1 MRTIVSKQGMRG
13 DHGRIQC
20 SADTRVSI
28 IGRVSHMSDASKPP
42 ASGECREICDSP
54 WSVVKALDTAIA
66 VTQPDGAVIF
76 ANPPLS
82 DLTGMPLAT
91 IVGSPVFTLFDRERR
106 DELGRLHAAALMT
119 SAAQRAAAHAL
130 SGTDTTFAARVV
142 MRRCD
147 RPDGHFIVWSI
158 SAAGNIT
165 PRKRPPVAN
174 PGVRNLDPL
183 LDLALRGTEIGLWA
197 WDIATDSLTWINNW
211 CEQWGLTAFEGSG
224 HERLWTARL
233 HEGDQ
238 RGYWAAL
245 ESHLAGETHI
255 FDFEYRVRSRRDTW
269 VWVQER
275 GRVIERDATG
285 RGLRMVGLCLNVDER
300 HHTAEALEQSES
312 RFQLAVW
319 GTQVGFWNINA
330 ATDEMRWWN
339 DWCANM
345 DLDPCE
351 GFGHL
356 QRWNARIHPDD
367 LPFTMSFEGLLEGRT
382 DLYEAEYRLR
392 TRAGGWRWVLCRG
405 RATRRDNTGRAL
417 QIAGVTI
424 DIDARKRAE
433 IALRESEARLAAAI
447 GGTGLGLWESDQK
460 KGCSWSKDSSERF
473 DVDLCEGPDWLQH
486 WIERIHPDDLE
497 RYTTSDEDTARGS
510 TDSYAVEY
518 RILTRSGAWRWLHER
533 GNVIARDNA
542 GIAQRYVGVVFD
554 IDEQKKMEVALRK
567 AEDRYDLA
575 VNAAQLPVWEYD
587 QATDTVTGNI
597 YWHRAVGHDLTEAEA
612 LQRKETWLS
621 DIHPEDITRHECVY
635 RDRAVDDDGLCQSE
649 FRIKL
654 PNGDYRWLLDR
665 ARVVERAADGQPLKV
680 VGISVD
686 IDAQKR
692 LQAALREG
700 EARLETAIG
709 GSDIGLWDWAV
720 GSDALRWLSDWPLR
734 KGIKATLQPST
745 YPELLAST
753 HPEDRER
760 LDADARAVISGGR
773 DVIEMDYRIQ
783 SLRGEWLWLQ
793 VRAKVVERD
802 RSGRPQ
808 RIVGACIDVDARRRA
823 EEMRRTQA
831 TILETMREGIVLIDL
846 AGRIELSNPAF
857 DRMVGYAVGE
867 LAGSSIGTLLSGG
880 QAGQPHRTIERLVEG
895 LRHQTGTY
903 DILFRRRDGTEF
915 TGEVVTAAIELASGK
930 RWLAVVQDV
939 SDRKRLEQEV
949 LDIANRERRRFGH
962 ELHDGL
968 CQELTGVALMLRSMA
983 THLHRHVLPT
993 HRQIEDLIALVTGAI
1008 DSARAMA
1015 HGLSPVTL
1023 DRGGLVSA
1031 LSALAHRARESYGIN
1046 VRLRLKVP
1054 RGLTIDEATA
1064 SHLYRIAQEAINN
1077 AAKHGHASAITVA
1090 LRAHDDKVQLS
1101 VSDDGIGLP
1110 AGAVHGPGMGL
1121 KIMAYRARMISGV
1134 IDVAPRPGGGTR
1146 VQCVCPALAR
1156 AAGAAVFGIVSA
1168 P

>member
-1 MRTIVSKQGMRG
+1 MG
-13 DHGRIQC
+13 D
-20 SADTRVSI
+20 SA
-28 IGRVSHMSDASKPP
+28 
-42 ASGECREICDSP
+42 
-54 WSVVKALDTAIA
+54 WSVLEALDTAIA
-66 VTQPDGAVIF
+66 VTSPDGAVIF
-76 ANPPLS
+76 ANDPLS

-91 IVGSPVFTLFDRERR
+91 IVGSPIFTLFDRERR
-106 DELGRLHAAALMT
+106 NELERLHAAVMT
-119 SAAQRAAAHAL
+119 SAAQRADAHAL
-130 SGTDTTFAARVV
+130 SGTDTPFSARVI

-147 RPDGHFIVWSI
+147 QPDGHFIVWSI
-158 SAAGNIT
+158 SDAGDT
-165 PRKRPPVAN
+165 TLKKRPPVAKA
-174 PGVRNLDPL
+174 GVRNLDPL
-183 LDLALRGTEIGLWA
+183 LSLALYGTEIGLWD
-197 WDIATDSLTWINNW
+197 WDIATDSLIWINNW

-224 HERLWTARL
+224 HERLWTARM
-233 HEGDQ
+233 HEDDLP
-238 RGYWAAL
+238 GYRSAL
-245 ESHLAGETHI
+245 ESHLADRTHL
-255 FDFEYRVRSRRDTW
+255 FDVEYRVRNRCDAW

-285 RGLRMVGLCLNVDER
+285 RGVRMVGLCLNVDER
-300 HHTAEALEQSES
+300 HRTAEALAQSES

-319 GTQVGFWNINA
+319 GTQVGFWDVNA
-330 ATDEMRWWN
+330 ATDEMLWWN
-339 DWCANM
+339 DWCATM

-351 GFGHL
+351 GSRHL

-405 RATRRDNTGRAL
+405 RATSRDNNGRAL
-417 QIAGVTI
+417 QVAGVTI

-433 IALRESEARLAAAI
+433 LALRESEARLAAAV
-447 GGTGLGLWESDQK
+447 GGNGIGLWESSVDDD
-460 KGCSWSKDSSERF
+460 CRWSENLCERF
-473 DVDLCEGPDWLQH
+473 DIDACDGPDQLRH
-486 WIERIHPDDLE
+486 WIERIHPDDLL
-497 RYTTSDEDTARGS
+497 RYTRSDEDAVRGL

-518 RILTRSGAWRWLHER
+518 RIRTRSGAWRWLHER
-533 GNVIARDNA
+533 GRVITRDKA

-554 IDEQKKMEVALRK
+554 IDAQKKLEAALHK
-567 AEDRYDLA
+567 AEERYDLA

-587 QATDTVTGNI
+587 VATDTVTGNI
-597 YWHRAVGHDLTEAEA
+597 YWHRAVGYDLTEAQA
-612 LQRKETWLS
+612 RQRKETWLS
-621 DIHPEDITRHECVY
+621 DIHPEDVARHERVY
-635 RDRAVDDDGLCQSE
+635 REHAVEANGLYQSE

-654 PNGDYRWLLDR
+654 PKGDYRWLLDR
-665 ARVVERAADGQPLKV
+665 ARVVERATDGQPLKV

-692 LQAALREG
+692 LQTALREG

-734 KGIKATLQPST
+734 KGIKETPQLST
-745 YPELLAST
+745 YQQLLAST

-760 LDADARAVISGGR
+760 LYADACAVISGGR

-783 SLRGEWLWLQ
+783 SLQGKWLWIQ
-793 VRAKVVERD
+793 VRAKVIGRD
-802 RSGRPQ
+802 RSGRAQ

-823 EEMRRTQA
+823 EEMLRTQA

-846 AGRIELSNPAF
+846 AGRIELSNHAF
-857 DRMVGYAVGE
+857 DRMVGCAAGE
-867 LAGSSIGTLLSGG
+867 LAGLSIGTVLSGG
-880 QAGQPHRTIERLVEG
+880 QAGQSQPIIERLVEG
-895 LRHQTGTY
+895 LRHQTDAD

-915 TGEVVTAAIELASGK
+915 TGEVVTAAIALASGK

-939 SDRKRLEQEV
+939 SERKRLEQEV
-949 LDIANRERRRFGH
+949 LDIANCERRRFGH

-983 THLHRHVLPT
+983 THLQRNLLPT

-1015 HGLSPVTL
+1015 HGLSPVTV

-1031 LSALAHRARESYGIN
+1031 LGALAHRARKSYGID
-1046 VRLRLKVP
+1046 VRLRSKVP
-1054 RGLTIDEATA
+1054 PGLTIEEATA

-1077 AAKHGHASAITVA
+1077 AMKHGHARAITVA
-1090 LRAHDDKVQLS
+1090 LQAHGDKVQLS

-1110 AGAVHGPGMGL
+1110 AGAAYGPGMGI

-1134 IDVAPRPGGGTR
+1134 VDVAPRRGGGTR
-1146 VQCVCPALAR
+1146 VQCVCPAPSR
-1156 AAGAAVFGIVSA
+1156 RPQGAVTAL
-1168 P
+1168 

>member
-1 MRTIVSKQGMRG
+1 MG
-13 DHGRIQC
+13 D
-20 SADTRVSI
+20 SA
-28 IGRVSHMSDASKPP
+28 
-42 ASGECREICDSP
+42 
-54 WSVVKALDTAIA
+54 WSVLEALDTAIA
-66 VTQPDGAVIF
+66 VAQPDGTVIF
-76 ANPPLS
+76 ANAPLS
-82 DLTGMPLAT
+82 DLTGIPLAA
-91 IVGSPVFTLFDRERR
+91 IVGSPVLALFERDRR
-106 DELGRLHAAALMT
+106 DELERLHAAALTT
-119 SAAQRAAAHAL
+119 SAAQRADARAR
-130 SGTDTTFAARVV
+130 SGTDRTFSARVV

-147 RPDGHFIVWSI
+147 QPDGPFIVWSL
-158 SAAGNIT
+158 SDAGDTT
-165 PRKRPPVAN
+165 PKKRPPIAN
-174 PGVRNLDPL
+174 SGVSNLGPP
-183 LDLALRGTEIGLWA
+183 LDLALCGTEFGRWD
-197 WDIATDSLTWINNW
+197 WDIAT
-211 CEQWGLTAFEGSG
+211 
-224 HERLWTARL
+224 
-233 HEGDQ
+233 
-238 RGYWAAL
+238 
-245 ESHLAGETHI
+245 
-255 FDFEYRVRSRRDTW
+255 
-269 VWVQER
+269 
-275 GRVIERDATG
+275 
-285 RGLRMVGLCLNVDER
+285 ER
-300 HHTAEALEQSES
+300 HRTAEALQQSES

-319 GTQVGFWNINA
+319 GTQVGFWEVNA
-330 ATDEMRWWN
+330 ATDEMHWSN

-351 GFGHL
+351 GSGHL

-382 DLYEAEYRLR
+382 DLHEAEYRLR

-405 RATRRDNTGRAL
+405 RATSRDNDGRAL
-417 QIAGVTI
+417 KVAGVTI

-433 IALRESEARLAAAI
+433 LALRDSEARLAAAV
-447 GGTGLGLWESDQK
+447 GGTGIGLWESDEK
-460 KGCSWSKDSSERF
+460 ECRWSERWSERF
-473 DVDLCEGPDWLQH
+473 DVDPCDGPDWLRH
-486 WIERIHPDDLE
+486 WVERIHPDDRL
-497 RYTTSDEDTARGS
+497 RYTRSDEDAARGL
-510 TDSYAVEY
+510 TDSYVVEY

-533 GNVIARDNA
+533 GKVIARDNA
-542 GIAQRYVGVVFD
+542 GIARRYVGVVFD
-554 IDEQKKMEVALRK
+554 IDEQKKLEVALRK

-597 YWHRAVGHDLTEAEA
+597 FWHRVVGHELTETEA
-612 LQRKETWLS
+612 RQRKETWLS
-621 DIHPEDITRHECVY
+621 DIHPDDIARHECVY
-635 RDRAVDDDGLCQSE
+635 RDHAADDNGLCQSE

-654 PNGDYRWLLDR
+654 PNGEYRWLLDR

-709 GSDIGLWDWAV
+709 GSDLGLWDWAV
-720 GSDALRWLSDWPLR
+720 GGDALRWLSDWPLR
-734 KGIKATLQPST
+734 KGIKETPQPST

-760 LDADARAVISGGR
+760 LDADVRAIIAGGR
-773 DVIEMDYRIQ
+773 DAVEMDYRLQ
-783 SLRGEWLWLQ
+783 SLQGKWLWIQ

-802 RSGRPQ
+802 RSGRAQ

-823 EEMRRTQA
+823 EEMLRTQA
-831 TILETMREGIVLIDL
+831 TILETMREGIVLIDP

-857 DRMVGYAVGE
+857 DRMVGYAAGA

-880 QAGQPHRTIERLVEG
+880 QAGRPHRIIERLVEG
-895 LRHQTGTY
+895 LRNQTGTH
-903 DILFRRRDGTEF
+903 DILFRRRNGTEF
-915 TGEVVTAAIELASGK
+915 TGEVVTAAIALPSGK

-939 SDRKRLEQEV
+939 SERKCLEQEV

-983 THLHRHVLPT
+983 THLQRNLLPT
-993 HRQIEDLIALVTGAI
+993 HSQIEDLIALVTGAI

-1031 LSALAHRARESYGIN
+1031 LRALAHHARESYGIAI
-1046 VRLRLKVP
+1046 RLRAKVP
-1054 RGLTIDEATA
+1054 PGLSIDEATA

-1077 AAKHGHASAITVA
+1077 AVKHGHARAITVA
-1090 LRAHDDKVQLS
+1090 LEAHDDKVQLS

-1110 AGAVHGPGMGL
+1110 AGAVHGAGMGL
-1121 KIMAYRARMISGV
+1121 KIMAYRARMMSGV
-1134 IDVAPRPGGGTR
+1134 VDVAPRRGGGTR
-1146 VQCVCPALAR
+1146 VQCVCPTPSRRPLDA
-1156 AAGAAVFGIVSA
+1156 AAV